1 MEKMPEG
8 EPLITQESGGE
19 IQTTSS
25 INLEVGDS
33 VSFSKTVG
41 ESDVYLFAG
50 ITGDLNPNHV
60 DEEAMKRTPYK
71 KRIAHGVLS
80 IGFASTAST
89 LMIEKAQA
97 TAVSAGYDRIRFIR
111 PIFIGDTITVT
122 YTISEIDRE
131 QLRTRADIAVTKQS
145 GELCTVGQHLMKFLA
160 E

>member
-1 MEKMPEG
+1 MKMPEG
-8 EPLITQESGGE
+8 EPIITQEGE
-19 IQTTSS
+19 GIEPTST
-25 INLEVGDS
+25 ITLRVGDS

-50 ITGDLNPNHV
+50 ITGDLSPNHV
-60 DEEAMKRTPYK
+60 NEEIMKQTPYK

-97 TAVSAGYDRIRFIR
+97 TAVSAGYDRIRFIK

-122 YTISEIDRE
+122 YTISEVDQERF
-131 QLRTRADIAVTKQS
+131 RTRADIEVTKQD
-145 GELCTVGQHLMKFLA
+145 GELCTVGQHILKFLA

>member
-25 INLEVGDS
+25 ITLEVGDS

-89 LMIEKAQA
+89 LMIEK
-97 TAVSAGYDRIRFIR
+97 DRIRFIR

-122 YTISEIDRE
+122 YTISEIDHE